1 MYKTLFEKSNLTYVD
16 VAHELGC
23 CELTARNKIN
33 GKTKI
38 TKAEAN
44 VLDKLF
50 GKGENEVCLKNTTEG
65 VDATCT
71 ISRHN
76 R

>member
-1 MYKTLFEKSNLTYVD
+1 MNYLTQFNESGLTYTD

-38 TKAEAN
+38 TKAEAAM
-44 VLDKLF
+44 LDNLF
-50 GKGENEVCLKNTTEG
+50 KGEDEKCTTL
-65 VDATCT
+65 
-71 ISRHN
+71 RHN

>member
-1 MYKTLFEKSNLTYVD
+1 MNYKRLLSELDLTYAD

-23 CELTARNKIN
+23 CELTARNKID
-33 GKTKI
+33 GKTRI
-38 TKAEAN
+38 TKAEKI
-44 VLDKLF
+44 VLDNLF
-50 GKGENEVCLKNTTEG
+50 KGDNKECM
-65 VDATCT
+65 

>member
-1 MYKTLFEKSNLTYVD
+1 MYQQAFKDSGLTYAD

-23 CELTARNKIN
+23 CEITARKKIN
-33 GKTKI
+33 GHTKI
-38 TKAEAN
+38 TKAEKV
-44 VLDKLF
+44 VLDSLF
-50 GKGENEVCLKNTTEG
+50 KGDEKCM
-65 VDATCT
+65 

>member
-1 MYKTLFEKSNLTYVD
+1 MNYLTLFNESRLTYSD

-23 CELTARNKIN
+23 CELTARKKIN
-33 GKTKI
+33 GNTRI
-38 TKAEAN
+38 TKAEQT
-44 VLDKLF
+44 VLDNLF
-50 GKGENEVCLKNTTEG
+50 KGENKECM
-65 VDATCT
+65 

>member
-1 MYKTLFEKSNLTYVD
+1 MNYLKLFNESRLTYSD

-23 CELTARNKIN
+23 CELTARKKIN
-33 GKTKI
+33 GNTRI
-38 TKAEAN
+38 TKAEQT
-44 VLDKLF
+44 VLDNLF
-50 GKGENEVCLKNTTEG
+50 KGENEECM
-65 VDATCT
+65 

>member
-1 MYKTLFEKSNLTYVD
+1 MYKEKFKRSGLTYSD

-38 TKAEAN
+38 TKAEQT
-44 VLDKLF
+44 VLNNLF
-50 GKGENEVCLKNTTEG
+50 GGNNECM
-65 VDATCT
+65 
-71 ISRHN
+71 ISKRN

>member
-1 MYKTLFEKSNLTYVD
+1 MNYSELFNKSDLTYTD
-16 VAHELGC
+16 IAHELGC

-38 TKAEAN
+38 TKAEQT
-44 VLDKLF
+44 VLDNLF
-50 GKGENEVCLKNTTEG
+50 GGKNECM
-65 VDATCT
+65 

>member
-1 MYKTLFEKSNLTYVD
+1 MNYLELFNESDLTYTD
-16 VAHELGC
+16 IAHELGC

-38 TKAEAN
+38 TKAEQT
-44 VLDKLF
+44 VLDNLF
-50 GKGENEVCLKNTTEG
+50 GGKNECM
-65 VDATCT
+65 

>member
-1 MYKTLFEKSNLTYVD
+1 MYKEVFEKSGLSYTD

-38 TKAEAN
+38 TKPEATA
-44 VLDKLF
+44 LDKLF
-50 GKGENEVCLKNTTEG
+50 DKNNTEG
-65 VDATCT
+65 VDAACM

>member
-1 MYKTLFEKSNLTYVD
+1 MDYKKLLAESDLTYAD

-23 CELTARNKIN
+23 CELTARNKID
-33 GKTKI
+33 GKTRI
-38 TKAEAN
+38 TKAEKI
-44 VLDKLF
+44 VLDNLF
-50 GKGENEVCLKNTTEG
+50 KGDDKECM
-65 VDATCT
+65 

>member
-1 MYKTLFEKSNLTYVD
+1 MYKEKFKGSGLTYSD

-23 CELTARNKIN
+23 CELTARKKIN
-33 GKTKI
+33 GDTKI
-38 TKAEAN
+38 TKAEKT
-44 VLDKLF
+44 VLDNLF
-50 GKGENEVCLKNTTEG
+50 EGENK
-65 VDATCT
+65 ACT

>member
-1 MYKTLFEKSNLTYVD
+1 MNYLELFNESDLTYTD
-16 VAHELGC
+16 IAHELGC

-38 TKAEAN
+38 TRAEQT
-44 VLDKLF
+44 VLDNLF
-50 GKGENEVCLKNTTEG
+50 GGKNECM
-65 VDATCT
+65 

>member
-1 MYKTLFEKSNLTYVD
+1 MNYKKLLSESDLTYAD

-23 CELTARNKIN
+23 CELTARNKID
-33 GKTKI
+33 GKTRI
-38 TKAEAN
+38 TKAEKIF
-44 VLDKLF
+44 LDNLF
-50 GKGENEVCLKNTTEG
+50 KGDDKECM
-65 VDATCT
+65 